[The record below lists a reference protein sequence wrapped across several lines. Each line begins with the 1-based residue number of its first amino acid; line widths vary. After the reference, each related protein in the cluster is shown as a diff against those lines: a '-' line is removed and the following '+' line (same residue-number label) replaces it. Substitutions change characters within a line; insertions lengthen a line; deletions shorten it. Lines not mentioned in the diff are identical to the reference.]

1 MTAGL
6 GAWWCF
12 MGYQKA
18 PLRTDKITRTL
29 LALLWSGKQRH
40 VSQPGLAGNSG
51 CGTALVLVHLPCYA
65 WVEAGVTLP
74 LISFSSFEILFMAHL
89 IITQYIFSVLFDT
102 REPCHR
108 YRCCDRRQKTAF
120 GFKIWNMTRYVSCT
134 GNTRVVLCGGA
145 DPFVICLSYGWIV
158 LTSGRSL
165 PLQQKQKTTMH
176 TSGQF
181 VKCHTLLTLQ
191 FFTHQFVN

>member
-29 LALLWSGKQRH
+29 LALLWSGKQCH
-40 VSQPGLAGNSG
+40 VNQPGLAGNSG

-89 IITQYIFSVLFDT
+89 IITQYISVLFDT
-102 REPCHR
+102 GEPCHR

-120 GFKIWNMTRYVSCT
+120 GFKIWNKICFVHRKHP
-134 GNTRVVLCGGA
+134 CGIVWWCGSFCHLSELRMDCLDLGA
-145 DPFVICLSYGWIV
+145 LAATSAETKDYDAHFWPIC
-158 LTSGRSL
+158 
-165 PLQQKQKTTMH
+165 
-176 TSGQF
+176 
-181 VKCHTLLTLQ
+181 
-191 FFTHQFVN
+191 

>member
-40 VSQPGLAGNSG
+40 VNQPGLAGNSG
-51 CGTALVLVHLPCYA
+51 CGTALALVHLPCYA

-89 IITQYIFSVLFDT
+89 IITKYIFSVLFDT
-102 REPCHR
+102 GEPCHR

-120 GFKIWNMTRYVSCT
+120 GVYKLEHDQICFVHRKHPCGIVW
-134 GNTRVVLCGGA
+134 LCGSVCRSCKSSVWATDGLSWPRGA
-145 DPFVICLSYGWIV
+145 RHHFSRNKRW
-158 LTSGRSL
+158 
-165 PLQQKQKTTMH
+165 
-176 TSGQF
+176 
-181 VKCHTLLTLQ
+181 TLLANLLNVTI
-191 FFTHQFVN
+191 F